1 MGVVHGAPVRPAMV
15 VAVLVSW
22 ARERLGSALYRQ
34 GRRGRSSWGD
44 FDGEDGAGGGD
55 RDGVVACQGTAT
67 AVDVVASRG
76 ASGGCV
82 AARRGARGKRAGG
95 ARAWGGAE
103 LAGRGAWPARWRRR
117 RTAAARRP
125 SAGRREVEEPASGSS
140 VNKPKF
146 QNQFCNFKFSPS
158 SWLQKKK
165 C

>member
-1 MGVVHGAPVRPAMV
+1 MV

-34 GRRGRSSWGD
+34 GRRGRSSWGN
-44 FDGEDGAGGGD
+44 FAGEDGAGGGD
-55 RDGVVACQGTAT
+55 RDVVGACQGTAT

-82 AARRGARGKRAGG
+82 AARRGARVKRAGG

-103 LAGRGAWPARWRRR
+103 LAGRGAWLARWPRQRMDAVRRR
-117 RTAAARRP
+117 G
-125 SAGRREVEEPASGSS
+125 AGRREVGEAVSGSFEIFS
-140 VNKPKF
+140 KSK
-146 QNQFCNFKFSPS
+146 NQFCKFNFSPS
-158 SWLQKKK
+158 WLQMKK